1 MFPLVQTATCAEA
14 LRMSETLSPDPATPR
29 APTGEE
35 LGVRKRILLVDDDA
49 ALRELI
55 ALALTSAGYHVD
67 GVGDGREALQFLART
82 NVDLVISDLC
92 MPHIDGIELA
102 MEMRKTRPKVPLIA
116 ISGGAVGETE
126 SILRAVKLLG
136 AKRTLPK
143 PFALR
148 DLTSAVAEVLAG
160 VPA

>member
-1 MFPLVQTATCAEA
+1 MFPLVPTVTCAESLA
-14 LRMSETLSPDPATPR
+14 MSETLSPGTPSPR
-29 APTGEE
+29 APTGDE

-49 ALRELI
+49 ALREFI
-55 ALALTSAGYHVD
+55 ELALTSEGYHVD
-67 GVGDGREALQFLART
+67 AVGDGREALKFLSRAA
-82 NVDLVISDLC
+82 VDLVVTDLC

-102 MEMRKTRPKVPLIA
+102 MELRKTRPKVPLIA

-143 PFALR
+143 PFGLGE
-148 DLTSAVAEVLAG
+148 LKSAVAEVLAASAG
-160 VPA
+160 